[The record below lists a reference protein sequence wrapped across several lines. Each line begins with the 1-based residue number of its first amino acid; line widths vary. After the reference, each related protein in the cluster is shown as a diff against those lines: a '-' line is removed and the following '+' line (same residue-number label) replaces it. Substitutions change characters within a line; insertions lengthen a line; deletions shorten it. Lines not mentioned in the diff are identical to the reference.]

1 MKKTLIIITIVALF
15 SSCNNE
21 QSIKEEKA
29 KQLNDSVGV
38 FIDSVSKFSL
48 NQSKEFDKKIL
59 ESKLN
64 EIKHLEKA
72 IEKLK

>member
-1 MKKTLIIITIVALF
+1 MKSKLIIVTIVALF

-21 QSIKEEKA
+21 QSIKEEKV
-29 KQLNDSVGV
+29 KQFSDSVGV

-64 EIKHLEKA
+64 EIKHLEN
-72 IEKLK
+72 IIQKLK